1 MVKFRMLVAT
11 MLVGCGGTAFSAADA
26 PLHEDGGAAETSS
39 VETDSGAGM
48 LDHRVLSPEG
58 SQEAGVG
65 HDAAPGNDAGPVFN
79 EAATTHDAQADAGDA
94 PNGCADDLSNIQGGD
109 FHIDFDV
116 LTGKT
121 GGSGPLL
128 RQQSNCSDPYMV
140 HWLINVSGNILV
152 ELGDGTKYVELMSV
166 AFVDDSV
173 WHHIAVVRLSGAMS
187 ITIDGHIDNSL
198 TNAGLSIST
207 ALPPLQIGLECSS
220 PAVFAGQIKNV
231 CVARQ

>member
-79 EAATTHDAQADAGDA
+79 EAATTHDAQADAGDTTN
-94 PNGCADDLSNIQGGD
+94 PGNGKIVERVGGIGRVVKGLGRLRECTEQLVGQPD
-109 FHIDFDV
+109 HALALREGAEKQQRVVKLHERLDV
-116 LTGKT
+116 GKL
-121 GGSGPLL
+121 GSAEAAQKLFAL
-128 RQQSNCSDPYMV
+128 
-140 HWLINVSGNILV
+140 
-152 ELGDGTKYVELMSV
+152 
-166 AFVDDSV
+166 F
-173 WHHIAVVRLSGAMS
+173 GA
-187 ITIDGHIDNSL
+187 T
-198 TNAGLSIST
+198 
-207 ALPPLQIGLECSS
+207 
-220 PAVFAGQIKNV
+220 
-231 CVARQ
+231 